1 MAELILYS
9 QTEIEYRVSEGLLVG
24 CPTLDLCAS
33 REASGNLVRVHR
45 PPQQIVSKIQQL
57 GSPGVKAPE
66 ALTLT
71 WKADGQFLA
80 VGWSDGVV
88 RLMGLENNKAAHHIE
103 VCPSGRDARI
113 AYVGWSC
120 NKITS
125 RWSKATLGGISNAEL
140 EKTER
145 LDKDIEANLPRQL
158 TFFDVDTALPKLS
171 PLPGSSAGNGE
182 DAIVFTLRTGLQFLF
197 EDPKPDDYDQVNVMI
212 VGSTDGQLHLSIHDS
227 FVIGSFPG
235 PGLPGSGSEGPPQ
248 LLGLAS
254 HLDISTR
261 ALLMAE
267 TGDRP
272 EHLYLVPMDLPFIS
286 SVPINLSLLAAKL
299 TTLQT
304 LLRYLKQTQLHMQ
317 FEWKSTRELPTRFLR
332 SVEAGLEEM
341 ERGPTNIVAAL
352 YHTLVTG
359 HAHGPVK
366 EWLVESLAERG
377 HKRWEKAVVSG
388 LENLRA
394 LVHENFLPALERC
407 IIILSRLRGLALFH
421 DDRADIGFTATQI
434 NKVMDILSCLMLVG
448 NKILLHTMDELD
460 HFKSF
465 SAWLRF
471 QIDRLALSN
480 SEGEELTERE
490 ATMNTGK
497 ALTYIESYLVHSPLQ
512 AYLEEVAEQDRDQAW
527 GYAEQGIALKDA
539 MRAQIRKL
547 ERREEAMKAMPK
559 VQFLVDYGIH
569 WSNTIFGQIAE
580 AKKRSV
586 RFGVPLRMSLGRKVD
601 LHDTRMH
608 ALDTGC
614 MIQAALAS
622 KDESNRVYLFRFELA
637 IKNGISMNTGSYACT
652 LDLGG
657 RQVVDIKY
665 LDDNHLAILHVNED
679 KTVSITTVPTSSQSV
694 PFAAYE
700 GTNVPVEAIEPHDF
714 TAYRLPAGHKPIRME
729 IHGKANVR
737 GEIPQRICLLSSN
750 RTTWRTYT
758 LPGVTKE

>member
-9 QTEIEYRVSEGLLVG
+9 QTEIEYRVPEGLLV
-24 CPTLDLCAS
+24 S
-33 REASGNLVRVHR
+33 
-45 PPQQIVSKIQQL
+45 
-57 GSPGVKAPE
+57 
-66 ALTLT
+66 
-71 WKADGQFLA
+71 FL
-80 VGWSDGVV
+80 
-88 RLMGLENNKAAHHIE
+88 L
-103 VCPSGRDARI
+103 
-113 AYVGWSC
+113 
-120 NKITS
+120 
-125 RWSKATLGGISNAEL
+125 
-140 EKTER
+140 
-145 LDKDIEANLPRQL
+145 
-158 TFFDVDTALPKLS
+158 
-171 PLPGSSAGNGE
+171 E

-212 VGSTDGQLHLSIHDS
+212 VGSTDGRLHLSIHDS

-235 PGLPGSGSEGPPQ
+235 PGLPGSGSQSPSQ

-254 HLDISTR
+254 HMDISTH

-267 TGDRP
+267 TGERP
-272 EHLYLVPMDLPFIS
+272 EHFHLVPMDLPFIS

-341 ERGPTNIVAAL
+341 ERGPNNIVAAL

-366 EWLVESLAERG
+366 EWLVDSLAERG
-377 HKRWEKAVVSG
+377 HKRWDKAVVSG

-407 IIILSRLRGLALFH
+407 IIILSRLRGLAHFH
-421 DDRADIGFTATQI
+421 DDRADIGFTAAQI

-460 HFKSF
+460 HFKAF

-490 ATMNTGK
+490 ATLNTGK
-497 ALTYIESYLVHSPLQ
+497 ALTYIESYLVYSPLQ
-512 AYLEEVAEQDRDQAW
+512 AYLEEVAEQDRDEAW
-527 GYAEQGIALKDA
+527 GYAEQGIPLKDA

-547 ERREEAMKAMPK
+547 ERRQEAKKAVPK
-559 VQFLVDYGIH
+559 VQFLVDFGIH
-569 WSNTIFGQIAE
+569 WSNTMFAQIAE

-586 RFGVPLRMSLGRKVD
+586 RFGTPLRMSLGRKVD
-601 LHDTRMH
+601 LYDTRMH

-614 MIQAALAS
+614 MTQAALAS
-622 KDESNRVYLFRFELA
+622 KDGSNRVYLFRFELA
-637 IKNGISMNTGSYACT
+637 IKNGISTNTGSYACA
-652 LDLGG
+652 LDLGD
-657 RQVVDIKY
+657 RQTVDIKY
-665 LDDNHLAILHVNED
+665 LDDNHLAILHVN
-679 KTVSITTVPTSSQSV
+679 SVPTSSQSI
-694 PFAAYE
+694 PFAAYD
-700 GTNVPVEAIEPHDF
+700 GTNVPREAIEPRDF
-714 TAYRLPAGHKPIRME
+714 TTYQLPPGHKPIRME

-737 GEIPQRICLLSSN
+737 GKIPQRICLLSSN